1 MKYIITFLVG
11 AGLMYWLVTY
21 GIHYAATWYVLA
33 FIGGIVFAFVVIGNM
48 SMTVMR

>member
-1 MKYIITFLVG
+1 MKYIITFLIG

-33 FIGGIVFAFVVIGNM
+33 FIGGIVFVLWILSNM
-48 SMTVMR
+48 SMPTMR